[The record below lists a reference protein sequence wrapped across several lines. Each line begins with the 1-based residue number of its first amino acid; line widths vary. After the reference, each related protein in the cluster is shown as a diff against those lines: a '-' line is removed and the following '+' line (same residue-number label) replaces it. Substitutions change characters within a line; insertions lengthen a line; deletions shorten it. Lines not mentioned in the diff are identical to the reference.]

1 VLSHAPGTSVW
12 APEVTDRNG
21 SGIQAV
27 TIQASSPHPRRPRAE
42 GPSGRG
48 LRRQRRSRWGRGEAE
63 QLLQA
68 DENCP
73 PWALRAGCRLALTP
87 PPNPLNTE
95 IFVGVDIS
103 KEHLDVAFG
112 PDQAPQRFPYTPEG
126 VNRLLAHL
134 QALSPTLI
142 VLEAT
147 GGLEADLMDAL
158 SRAGLPFSRVN
169 PRRVRDFARAS
180 GVLAKTDRLD
190 ARILAEFGQKMR
202 PPVTVLPDEHT
213 RHLEILVA
221 RRRQLVEMRA
231 IEEHHWRTAPETAR
245 PYIRKHLEWLDAE
258 IATLE
263 REIADWVNQTP
274 LAETVEILDSAPGV
288 ALVGAATLV
297 AEVPE
302 IGRLNRKKIAALV
315 GVAPYNRDSGTQ
327 RRQRRVTGGR
337 QAAREVLYM
346 LTIAGIRCNPVLRTF
361 YQRLR
366 AAGKPPKVAIV
377 ACMRKL
383 LTILNAMVRDRRKW
397 CLELAG

>member
-1 VLSHAPGTSVW
+1 M
-12 APEVTDRNG
+12 
-21 SGIQAV
+21 
-27 TIQASSPHPRRPRAE
+27 
-42 GPSGRG
+42 
-48 LRRQRRSRWGRGEAE
+48 
-63 QLLQA
+63 
-68 DENCP
+68 
-73 PWALRAGCRLALTP
+73 
-87 PPNPLNTE
+87 NTE

-180 GVLAKTDRLD
+180 GVLAKTDGLD

-263 REIADWVNQTP
+263 REMSDWVNQTP

-327 RRQRRVTGGR
+327 KRQRRVTGGR

-346 LTIAGIRCNPVLRTF
+346 LTIAGIRCNPLLRTF

>member
-1 VLSHAPGTSVW
+1 
-12 APEVTDRNG
+12 
-21 SGIQAV
+21 
-27 TIQASSPHPRRPRAE
+27 
-42 GPSGRG
+42 
-48 LRRQRRSRWGRGEAE
+48 
-63 QLLQA
+63 
-68 DENCP
+68 
-73 PWALRAGCRLALTP
+73 
-87 PPNPLNTE
+87 
-95 IFVGVDIS
+95 
-103 KEHLDVAFG
+103 
-112 PDQAPQRFPYTPEG
+112 
-126 VNRLLAHL
+126 
-134 QALSPTLI
+134 
-142 VLEAT
+142 
-147 GGLEADLMDAL
+147 
-158 SRAGLPFSRVN
+158 
-169 PRRVRDFARAS
+169 
-180 GVLAKTDRLD
+180 
-190 ARILAEFGQKMR
+190 
-202 PPVTVLPDEHT
+202 
-213 RHLEILVA
+213 
-221 RRRQLVEMRA
+221 
-231 IEEHHWRTAPETAR
+231 
-245 PYIRKHLEWLDAE
+245 LDAE

-263 REIADWVNQTP
+263 REMADWVNQTP

-327 RRQRRVTGGR
+327 KRQRRVTGGR